1 MVPFKVYANDYLDNS
16 GILQDCTYGD
26 KDVADAHVFFHWQP
40 REEDPNKY
48 FGHYSFL
55 VRGNDDE
62 PADFML
68 PRNVPRSRFSADET
82 ATHCALADAKATKE
96 THEANADAHGEAKA
110 CQQAEEQTDAS
121 HPPSPKK
128 QAEQAD
134 AHDKAEACQQADE
147 QTEAS
152 EAQPEKQAEQADAH
166 GEAEACQQAD
176 EQTEASEAQPEKQ
189 AEQADAHC
197 EAEACQQAEQETD
210 ASHPP
215 PPKKQAEQADA
226 HGKAEAC
233 QQAEEQTNASHPPP
247 PKKQAEQADAHGE
260 AEASQQA
267 EEQTNAS
274 HPPSPKK
281 QAEQADAHD
290 KAEACQQADEQT
302 EASEAQ
308 PEKQAEQADAHGEA
322 EACQQ
327 ADEQT
332 EASEAQ
338 PEKQAEQADA
348 HCEAEAC
355 QQAEQETDASHPPPP
370 KKQAEQAD
378 AHGKAEACQQAEEQ
392 TNASHPPPPK
402 KQAEQADAH
411 GKAEACQQ
419 TEASEAQPEKQAEQA
434 DAHGEAKAR
443 QQADEQTEASEAQ
456 PEKQAEQADAHG
468 EAKACQQV
476 DEQTEASE
484 AQAEKQAEQ
493 ADAHGEA
500 KACQQAD
507 EQTEASEAQPE
518 KQAEQADAHG
528 EAKACQQAD
537 EQTEASEAQ
546 PEKQAEQADAHGEAK
561 ACQQAEEQTDATQQ
575 RHSPK
580 KQPKTATADSE
591 ATILRTFSQEHTTVA
606 SLKAFFDS
614 NTYCKSNRPQSEK
627 SKPESK
633 QHAEMDTC
641 ASNVKKLFDPARY
654 HGKLAALPEFPA
666 PVPAEPPI
674 CQVDVDHFFNPD
686 VYHGRQH
693 VDCEQELQG
702 SKPCKRRKTSESNHD
717 ELCMVVL
724 MQPHVMNK
732 ILQEPLLD
740 EKAVILPWKIKKGI
754 SKVYL
759 AEVGTGGRIV
769 AASNVAITA
778 LKNFADLR
786 SHPYFPNAPSELQ
799 TAWRTRVVKQKLSV
813 YSWSFKSTTLL
824 ETPLQLPLGSR
835 GTYITVAKSCMAVCK
850 EIPIPEMRLKSTCKY
865 FMQKL
870 SQQDYL
876 KLKETARA
884 LDGVVIRTASTC
896 SGTDVCCNIM
906 RETFQC
912 INEEFSV
919 TRLYITNTN
928 ILSVLFT
935 ICIYNIKKYIFCI

>member
-128 QAEQAD
+128 QAEQA
-134 AHDKAEACQQADE
+134 
-147 QTEAS
+147 
-152 EAQPEKQAEQADAH
+152 
-166 GEAEACQQAD
+166 
-176 EQTEASEAQPEKQ
+176 
-189 AEQADAHC
+189 
-197 EAEACQQAEQETD
+197 
-210 ASHPP
+210 
-215 PPKKQAEQADA
+215 
-226 HGKAEAC
+226 
-233 QQAEEQTNASHPPP
+233 N
-247 PKKQAEQADAHGE
+247 AHGE

-281 QAEQADAHD
+281 QAEQADAHG

-322 EACQQ
+322 KARQQADEQTEASEAQPEKQAEQADAHGEAKACQQADEQTEASEAQAEKQAEQADAHGEAKACQQ

-419 TEASEAQPEKQAEQA
+419 AEEQTNASHPPPPKKQAEQADAHGKAEACQQADEQTEASEAQPEKQAEQA

-456 PEKQAEQADAHG
+456 AEKQAEQADAHG

-561 ACQQAEEQTDATQQ
+561 ACQQAEEQTDAAQQ

-732 ILQEPLLD
+732 IQQEPLLD

-769 AASNVAITA
+769 ATSNVAITA

-850 EIPIPEMRLKSTCKY
+850 EIPMPEMRLKSTCKY

-935 ICIYNIKKYIFCI
+935 VCIYIYNIKKYIFRM